1 MYDMLMTKKLDN
13 DQKNINILND
23 KRKNQES
30 KSDLALNLL
39 IVEHLMQR
47 GLWCTA
53 SVMVSEADF
62 LLEPP
67 GNYGNKIK
75 YLKFIAFASVTY

>member
-1 MYDMLMTKKLDN
+1 MYDMLLTKKFDSDL
-13 DQKNINILND
+13 KNINVLND
-23 KRKNQES
+23 KSRSKNS
-30 KSDLALNLL
+30 SFDLALNLL
-39 IVEHLMQR
+39 IVEHLMQK

-67 GNYGNKIK
+67 GK
-75 YLKFIAFASVTY
+75 A